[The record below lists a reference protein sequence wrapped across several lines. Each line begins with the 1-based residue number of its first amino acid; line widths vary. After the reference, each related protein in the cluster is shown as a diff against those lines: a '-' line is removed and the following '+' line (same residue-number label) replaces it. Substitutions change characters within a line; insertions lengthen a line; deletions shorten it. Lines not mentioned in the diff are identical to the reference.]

1 MTRFKWSRCLRWL
14 PLALV
19 LSVSAQ
25 AAGLPEAIE
34 RVTPSIVVIGTYKP
48 LRQPPAEFR
57 GTGFAVHDGRHVITN
72 AHVLPETVQMGD
84 NERLAVFIGQGDRV
98 AARQTQVVARDQAHD
113 LALLRIGGER
123 LPALSLGASD
133 GVRAG
138 ERFVF
143 TGFPIGMVLGMYP
156 VTHEA
161 LISSVTPI
169 AIPQGRARDLDPA
182 IIRQLEKP
190 WQVYQLDATAYP
202 GNSGSPLY
210 DPDTAT
216 VVGVIN
222 MVFVKDTKEN
232 VLKDPSGI
240 AYAIPIRYARALLD
254 DALER

>member
-1 MTRFKWSRCLRWL
+1 MLADSCRALCRVLLVF
-14 PLALV
+14 ALV
-19 LSVSAQ
+19 PGAR
-25 AAGLPEAIE
+25 AAELPDTIEA
-34 RVTPSIVVIGTYKP
+34 VTPSIVVIGTYKP
-48 LRQPPAEFR
+48 LRQPPADFH

-72 AHVLPETVQMGD
+72 AHVLPETVEMGD
-84 NERLAVFIGQGDRV
+84 NERLAVFTGQGDRV
-98 AARQTQVVARDQAHD
+98 AARQTQVIARDPVHD
-113 LALLRIGGER
+113 LALLRIEGER

-156 VTHEA
+156 VTHDA

-190 WQVYQLDATAYP
+190 WDVFQLDATAYP

-216 VVGVIN
+216 VVGVLN

-232 VLKDPSGI
+232 VLQDPSGI